1 MNLDL
6 EQSAP
11 LRRRGLRE
19 GNDAMSMIPPP
30 PPGLAA
36 RHPLQLMKRTAI
48 IGGTLY
54 AMQTINLFHNIIH
67 SPEVKHEWF
76 KAGLACSVLIMAI
89 KAYVELHQGKMKKQ
103 QVEYENFRTAT
114 HITIV
119 LILIAWISFHKSL
132 SPLYGGF
139 KTMLIMIGFGFGVL
153 LQAALMI
160 PVVWQNFLSVVILTF
175 FLQQYK

>member
-54 AMQTINLFHNIIH
+54 AMQ
-67 SPEVKHEWF
+67 SK
-76 KAGLACSVLIMAI
+76 
-89 KAYVELHQGKMKKQ
+89 
-103 QVEYENFRTAT
+103 
-114 HITIV
+114 
-119 LILIAWISFHKSL
+119 
-132 SPLYGGF
+132 
-139 KTMLIMIGFGFGVL
+139 
-153 LQAALMI
+153 
-160 PVVWQNFLSVVILTF
+160 
-175 FLQQYK
+175 